1 MCVAMKPIFCLPSW
15 HILDKQI
22 MKKFCYAYK
31 IILNAMTTVVY
42 VWQRMY
48 EGYFRPKWAIYTQ
61 ISKREMEG
69 GRGRICFPTTSTL
82 LFPTL
87 STLEERLYWPSSCSA
102 TGWNKLHIF
111 NVQFSRAYGEFEG
124 GVGMV
129 MNFIK
134 DTDTKYPWILSEGIM
149 QMCPLLKHFNI

>member
-1 MCVAMKPIFCLPSW
+1 MF
-15 HILDKQI
+15 
-22 MKKFCYAYK
+22 
-31 IILNAMTTVVY
+31 
-42 VWQRMY
+42 
-48 EGYFRPKWAIYTQ
+48 
-61 ISKREMEG
+61 
-69 GRGRICFPTTSTL
+69 
-82 LFPTL
+82 TL
-87 STLEERLYWPSSCSA
+87 STLEEKLDWASSCSA

-149 QMCPLLKHFNI
+149 QMGS